1 MRYRFAMIY
10 NRQRLVERINASAA
24 ANLSADFRSIPA
36 GAARRRALDQWL
48 QARPALGDYDF
59 LADCVAFAC
68 ACRLIINHNLLHG
81 LSRILCG
88 VCC

>member
-10 NRQRLVERINASAA
+10 NRQRLVERINAHVAVDLTE
-24 ANLSADFRSIPA
+24 NFRSIPP
-36 GAARRRALDQWL
+36 GVAR
-48 QARPALGDYDF
+48 RPALGDYDF

-88 VCC
+88 FCR